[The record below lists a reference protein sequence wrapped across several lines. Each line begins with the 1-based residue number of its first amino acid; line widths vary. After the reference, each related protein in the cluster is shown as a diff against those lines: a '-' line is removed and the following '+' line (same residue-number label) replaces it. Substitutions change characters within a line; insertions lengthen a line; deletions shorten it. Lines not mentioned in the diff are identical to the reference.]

1 MLCTGLKHKRAK
13 TKDKHCFVD
22 TATIAKFFT
31 IVANREVSPAIRH
44 ILQTTYLVALEKDPT
59 NKKKLRPLGI
69 PSAIRH
75 ITAVCVIQKNRA
87 IFAKHL
93 LPFNFALGVS
103 GGVDF
108 VVNSIRLGVDKYI
121 SEPE

>member
-1 MLCTGLKHKRAK
+1 MHKRAT
-13 TKDKHCFVD
+13 TKDEHCFVD
-22 TATIAKFFT
+22 TATLAKFFT
-31 IVANREVSPAIRH
+31 IIANGEVSPAIRH

-69 PSAIRH
+69 PSAIRR
-75 ITAVCVIQKNRA
+75 ITAVCVIQKHRA
-87 IFAKHL
+87 IFAEHL

-108 VVNSIRLGVDKYI
+108 VLNLVCLGC
-121 SEPE
+121 